1 MRRAPL
7 IYAAMIPFVA
17 AASPGD
23 KNKQAKVDQE
33 KLRGAVP
40 VTAVL
45 GEEVRSENGQEVG
58 EIQDIVVSKDGKIEH
73 VLIEADD
80 AAMRTATVGDRESEQ
95 RASTTRAW
103 EDSQGESQQ
112 LITATGDAELI
123 QAKAEDVKF
132 NADDSAVTLR
142 GKGQP
147 ASEQQAQSGQQ
158 LRASEIVGME
168 VNLSD
173 EESFGD
179 VEDVMVGGDGK
190 EVVAIVVDNW
200 DGLEKK
206 RRAFPLE
213 NVQLD
218 TEAGEID
225 FQLTS
230 QDVEGMEEF
239 SLDRYENQEWFNVGK

>member
-1 MRRAPL
+1 MRRTPL
-7 IYAAMIPFVA
+7 IFAAMIPFVA
-17 AASPGD
+17 VAGPGD
-23 KNKQAKVDQE
+23 KNKQAKVDLE

-58 EIQDIVVSKDGKIEH
+58 EIQDIVLSRDGKIEH

-80 AAMRTATVGDRESEQ
+80 AAMRTATTGERQTPTQ
-95 RASTTRAW
+95 RADASDRALEGDQQRTAW
-103 EDSQGESQQ
+103 MGDS
-112 LITATGDAELI
+112 DLI
-123 QAKAEDVKF
+123 QAKAKDVQF
-132 NADDSAVTLR
+132 NADDSAVTLK
-142 GKGQP
+142 GQGQP
-147 ASEQQAQSGQQ
+147 ASEQQDQSGQQ

-179 VEDVMVGGDGK
+179 VEDVMIGGDGK

-213 NVQLD
+213 NVEFD
-218 TEAGEID
+218 TEAGEINY
-225 FQLTS
+225 QLTS
-230 QDVEGMEEF
+230 QDVEGMDEF
-239 SLDRYENQEWFNVGK
+239 NLDRYENQEWFNVGR

>member
-1 MRRAPL
+1 MRRTPL
-7 IYAAMIPFVA
+7 IFAAMIPFVA
-17 AASPGD
+17 VAGPGD

-58 EIQDIVVSKDGKIEH
+58 EIKDIVVSQDGKKIEH

-80 AAMRTATVGDRESEQ
+80 AAMRTATTGERQTPTQ
-95 RASTTRAW
+95 RADASDRALGG
-103 EDSQGESQQ
+103 DQQ
-112 LITATGDAELI
+112 RTAWTGDSDLI
-123 QAKAEDVKF
+123 QAQAEDVKF
-132 NADDSAVTLR
+132 NADDSAVTLK

-147 ASEQQAQSGQQ
+147 ASEQQAESGQQ

-179 VEDVMVGGDGK
+179 VEDVMIGGDGK

-213 NVQLD
+213 NVQFD